1 VSVRDA
7 IPAPCE
13 LPSNWR
19 FVTLREVT
27 TKIGSGATPR
37 GGESAYLPLRDKFAL
52 IRSQNVFD
60 HRFEIGGLAFI
71 SDEQAADLANAQVRS
86 GDVLLNIT
94 GDGVTFARACLVPDA
109 ILPACVNQ
117 HVSIVRSNPS
127 FVDPGYLAAY
137 LAHPSTKGYIESFNA
152 GGSRRAITKGHIES
166 FRLPL
171 PPLTEQK
178 QIGAILGA
186 MDRKIDLNQGM
197 NETLGAMTG
206 AIFKSWFVDYD
217 SARTKANRFEDSI
230 LGKVPCGWRV
240 AELDNIAEVIDCLH
254 SKKPARQPSG
264 RPLIQLSNIRDDGLV
279 DMTDTYFISEQDY
292 ELWISRM
299 EAREGDCV
307 ITNVGRVAAVAQIPA
322 GAKAALGRNMTG
334 LRCRREYSYPTFL
347 LQLLMSESMKEEI
360 VLKIDSGT
368 ILESLNVR
376 SIPRLRFVLPP
387 TNVAEEFERMCR
399 PFRAKMEANLGESRA
414 LTAIRDTLLPKL
426 ISGELRVKQVEEI
439 VEAHV

>member
-1 VSVRDA
+1 MRARDA
-7 IPAPCE
+7 VPAPSQ
-13 LPSNWR
+13 LPSNWKI
-19 FVTLREVT
+19 VTLRDVT

-37 GGESAYLPLRDKFAL
+37 GGESAYLSLRDKFAL

-60 HRFEIGGLAFI
+60 HRFEMGGLAFI

-117 HVSIVRSNPS
+117 HVSIVRSNPL

-166 FRLPL
+166 FKLPL

-186 MDRKIDLNQGM
+186 MDRKIDLNQRISD
-197 NETLGAMTG
+197 TLGAMTR

-217 SARTKANRFEDSI
+217 SVRTKANRFEDSI

-240 AELDNIAEVIDCLH
+240 DL
-254 SKKPARQPSG
+254 P
-264 RPLIQLSNIRDDGLV
+264 
-279 DMTDTYFISEQDY
+279 
-292 ELWISRM
+292 
-299 EAREGDCV
+299 
-307 ITNVGRVAAVAQIPA
+307 
-322 GAKAALGRNMTG
+322 
-334 LRCRREYSYPTFL
+334 
-347 LQLLMSESMKEEI
+347 
-360 VLKIDSGT
+360 
-368 ILESLNVR
+368 LESVSHN
-376 SIPRLRFVLPP
+376 
-387 TNVAEEFERMCR
+387 
-399 PFRAKMEANLGESRA
+399 
-414 LTAIRDTLLPKL
+414 
-426 ISGELRVKQVEEI
+426 
-439 VEAHV
+439 